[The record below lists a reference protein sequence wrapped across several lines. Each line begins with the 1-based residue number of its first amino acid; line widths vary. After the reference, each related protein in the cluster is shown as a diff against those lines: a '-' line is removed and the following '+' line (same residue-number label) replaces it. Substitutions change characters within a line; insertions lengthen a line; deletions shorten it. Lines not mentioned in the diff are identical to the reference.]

1 LIWLPTYTWEKRMKA
16 DLVPIEPF
24 QRILIEKLAE
34 AKKTDENAGWE
45 SFEPLLGV
53 SGRLIWQIATPGRQE
68 HIKFTLADRIVVR
81 LLGTQAWY
89 DDPEL
94 SAIYQGVDLHWI
106 DWASPLTKEIRADQD
121 QLILDLMAEGKNCAT
136 VAEEIRCSLHRV
148 NEASK
153 EYREERRKTR
163 EREKNGRVAA

>member
-1 LIWLPTYTWEKRMKA
+1 LKA

-24 QRILIEKLAE
+24 QKILREKLAE

-53 SGRLIWQIATPGRQE
+53 SGRLIWQIATPGRQDY
-68 HIKFTLADRIVVR
+68 IKFKIADRIVIR
-81 LLGTQAWY
+81 LLGVQAWY

-94 SAIYQGVDLHWI
+94 SSIYQGVDLHWI
-106 DWASPLTKEIRADQD
+106 DWASPLTDEIRADQD
-121 QLILDLMAEGKNCAT
+121 QLILDLIAEGKNCAT
-136 VAEEIRCSLHRV
+136 VAAEIRCSLHRV

-153 EYREERRKTR
+153 EYREERRKAR
-163 EREKNGRVAA
+163 ERAKNLKEAA